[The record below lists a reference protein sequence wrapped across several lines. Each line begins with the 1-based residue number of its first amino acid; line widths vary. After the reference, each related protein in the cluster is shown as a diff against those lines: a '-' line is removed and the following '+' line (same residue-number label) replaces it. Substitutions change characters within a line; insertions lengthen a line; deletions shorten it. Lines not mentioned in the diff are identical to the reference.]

1 MLDRLKF
8 HMDEQSLTAV
18 VAVKNR
24 QVHFACYH
32 GDAPAK
38 MSWRILE
45 NGRRFL
51 RHLERV
57 HITAWKKRYEAE
69 TDEERVTPWEL
80 SFIVDGVKRRIT
92 GEAYPENWPSFVD
105 VMNEL
110 PGVAIPK
117 IHQVET
123 LSMIYEGAL
132 APVAGNVYTPRQAGG
147 KLVEKLV
154 IHRGKHILI
163 LTRHKQGFGAERHA
177 FDSIRNIPI
186 LLKRVDPSLTELT
199 ALAAKQAQGRQHRFR
214 DDEETV
220 KERMTIKFVRRTGE
234 ESSLVFGARTTWPE
248 CLRALL
254 AEISILTYDVKSVL
268 LQGPDSDAKAL
279 REAETAAEREEARG
293 GTPEEGTE

>member
-8 HMDEQSLTAV
+8 HMEEQSLTAV

-24 QVHFACYH
+24 QVHFACFH
-32 GDAPAK
+32 GEAPEKIA
-38 MSWRILE
+38 WRVLE

-57 HITAWKKRYEAE
+57 RITAWKKRYAAE
-69 TDEERVTPWEL
+69 TDEERVSPWEL

-92 GEAYPENWPSFVD
+92 GDAYPENWPSFVD

-123 LSMIYEGAL
+123 LSIVYEGAL
-132 APVAGNVYTPRQAGG
+132 APVAGNAYAPRLAGG
-147 KLVEKLV
+147 TLVEKLA

-163 LTRHKQGFGAERHA
+163 LTRHKQGFGTERHA

-199 ALAAKQAQGRQHRFR
+199 ALAEKQAAVGKRAQV
-214 DDEETV
+214 DEESG
-220 KERMTIKFVRRTGE
+220 KPQEHIDIKFVRRTGE
-234 ESSLVFGARTTWPE
+234 ESSLAFGPRSTWPD
-248 CLRALL
+248 CLKSLL

-268 LQGPDSDAKAL
+268 LQGKEDA
-279 REAETAAEREEARG
+279 E
-293 GTPEEGTE
+293 

>member
-8 HMDEQSLTAV
+8 HMEEQSLTAV

-24 QVHFACYH
+24 QVHFACFH
-32 GDAPAK
+32 GEAPEKIA
-38 MSWRILE
+38 WRVLE

-57 HITAWKKRYEAE
+57 RITAWKKRYAAE
-69 TDEERVTPWEL
+69 TDEERVSPWEL

-92 GEAYPENWPSFVD
+92 GDAYPENWPSFVD

-123 LSMIYEGAL
+123 LSIVYEGAL
-132 APVAGNVYTPRQAGG
+132 APVAGNAYAPRLAGG
-147 KLVEKLV
+147 TLVEKLA

-163 LTRHKQGFGAERHA
+163 LTRHKQGFGTERHA

-199 ALAAKQAQGRQHRFR
+199 ALAEKQAAVGKRAQV
-214 DDEETV
+214 DEESG
-220 KERMTIKFVRRTGE
+220 KPQEHIDIKFVRRTGE
-234 ESSLVFGARTTWPE
+234 ESRLAFGPRSTWPD
-248 CLRALL
+248 CLKSLL

-268 LQGPDSDAKAL
+268 LQGKEDA
-279 REAETAAEREEARG
+279 E
-293 GTPEEGTE
+293 

>member
-8 HMDEQSLTAV
+8 HMEEQSLTAV

-32 GDAPAK
+32 GEAPEKIA
-38 MSWRILE
+38 WRVLE

-57 HITAWKKRYEAE
+57 RITAWKKRYAAE
-69 TDEERVTPWEL
+69 TDEERVSPWEL

-92 GEAYPENWPSFVD
+92 GDAYPENWPSFVD

-123 LSMIYEGAL
+123 LSIVYEGAL
-132 APVAGNVYTPRQAGG
+132 APVAGNAYAPRLAGG
-147 KLVEKLV
+147 TLVEKLA

-163 LTRHKQGFGAERHA
+163 LTRHKQGFGTERHA

-199 ALAAKQAQGRQHRFR
+199 ALAGQQAAAGKRVHA
-214 DDEETV
+214 DEENG
-220 KERMTIKFVRRTGE
+220 KPQEQIAIKFVRRTGE
-234 ESSLVFGARTTWPE
+234 ESSLAFGPRSTWPE
-248 CLRALL
+248 CLKSLL

-268 LQGPDSDAKAL
+268 LQGKEDA
-279 REAETAAEREEARG
+279 E
-293 GTPEEGTE
+293 

>member
-8 HMDEQSLTAV
+8 HMEEQSLTAV

-24 QVHFACYH
+24 QVHFACFH
-32 GDAPAK
+32 GEAPEKIA
-38 MSWRILE
+38 WRVLE

-57 HITAWKKRYEAE
+57 RITAWKKRYAAE
-69 TDEERVTPWEL
+69 TDEERVSPWEL

-92 GEAYPENWPSFVD
+92 GDAYPENWPSFVD

-123 LSMIYEGAL
+123 LSIVYEGAL
-132 APVAGNVYTPRQAGG
+132 APVAGNAYAPRLAGG
-147 KLVEKLV
+147 TRGEKLAS
-154 IHRGKHILI
+154 HRGKHILI
-163 LTRHKQGFGAERHA
+163 LTRHKQGFGTERHA

-199 ALAAKQAQGRQHRFR
+199 ALAEKQAAVGKRAQV
-214 DDEETV
+214 DEESG
-220 KERMTIKFVRRTGE
+220 KPQEHIAIKFVRRTGE
-234 ESSLVFGARTTWPE
+234 ESSLAFGPRSTWPD
-248 CLRALL
+248 CLKSLL

-268 LQGPDSDAKAL
+268 LQGKEDA
-279 REAETAAEREEARG
+279 E
-293 GTPEEGTE
+293 

>member
-32 GDAPAK
+32 GAAPEK
-38 MSWRILE
+38 MPWRILE

-57 HITAWKKRYEAE
+57 RITAWKKRYEAE

-92 GEAYPENWPSFVD
+92 GDSYPENWPAFVD

-117 IHQVET
+117 IHQVEM
-123 LSMIYEGAL
+123 LSMTYEGAL
-132 APVAGNVYTPRQAGG
+132 APVTGNVYTPSRTGG
-147 KLVEKLV
+147 KLVEKLA

-199 ALAAKQAQGRQHRFR
+199 ALAETQAASGKRLRMEEQ
-214 DDEETV
+214 DEV
-220 KERMTIKFVRRTGE
+220 KERLLIRFVRRTGE
-234 ESSLVFGARTTWPE
+234 ESRLAFGARETWPA
-248 CLRALL
+248 CLHTLL

-268 LQGPDSDAKAL
+268 LQGPQSDAEAL
-279 REAETAAEREEARG
+279 REAETAAKL
-293 GTPEEGTE
+293 EEGVPKEDGMA

>member
-8 HMDEQSLTAV
+8 HMEEQSLTAV

-24 QVHFACYH
+24 QVHFACFH
-32 GDAPAK
+32 GEAPEKIA
-38 MSWRILE
+38 WRVLE

-57 HITAWKKRYEAE
+57 RITAWKKRYAAE
-69 TDEERVTPWEL
+69 TDEERVSPWEL

-92 GEAYPENWPSFVD
+92 GDSYPQNWPSFVD
-105 VMNEL
+105 AMNEL

-123 LSMIYEGAL
+123 LSIVYEGAL
-132 APVAGNVYTPRQAGG
+132 APVLGNAYAPRLAGG
-147 KLVEKLV
+147 TLVEKLA

-163 LTRHKQGFGAERHA
+163 LTRHKQGFGTERHA

-199 ALAAKQAQGRQHRFR
+199 ALAEQQAAAGKRVHA
-214 DDEETV
+214 DEESA
-220 KERMTIKFVRRTGE
+220 EPQEHIAIKFVRRTGE
-234 ESSLVFGARTTWPE
+234 ESSLAFGPRSTWPD
-248 CLRALL
+248 CLKSLL

-268 LQGPDSDAKAL
+268 LQGKEDA
-279 REAETAAEREEARG
+279 E
-293 GTPEEGTE
+293 

>member
-8 HMDEQSLTAV
+8 HMEEQSLTAV

-24 QVHFACYH
+24 QVHFACFH
-32 GDAPAK
+32 GEAPEKIA
-38 MSWRILE
+38 WRVLE

-57 HITAWKKRYEAE
+57 RITAWKKRYAAE
-69 TDEERVTPWEL
+69 TDEERVSPWEL

-92 GEAYPENWPSFVD
+92 GDAYPENWPSFVD

-123 LSMIYEGAL
+123 LSIVYEGAL
-132 APVAGNVYTPRQAGG
+132 APVAGNAYAPRLAGG
-147 KLVEKLV
+147 TLVEKLA

-163 LTRHKQGFGAERHA
+163 LTRHKQGFGTERHA

-199 ALAAKQAQGRQHRFR
+199 ALAEKQAAVGKRAQV
-214 DDEETV
+214 DEESA
-220 KERMTIKFVRRTGE
+220 EPQEHIAIKFVRRTGE
-234 ESSLVFGARTTWPE
+234 ESSLAFGPRSTWPD
-248 CLRALL
+248 CLKSLL

-268 LQGPDSDAKAL
+268 LQGKEDA
-279 REAETAAEREEARG
+279 E
-293 GTPEEGTE
+293 

>member
-8 HMDEQSLTAV
+8 HMEEQSLTAV

-24 QVHFACYH
+24 QVHFACFH
-32 GDAPAK
+32 GETPEKIA
-38 MSWRILE
+38 WRVLE

-57 HITAWKKRYEAE
+57 RITAWKKRYAAE
-69 TDEERVTPWEL
+69 TDEERVSPWEL
-80 SFIVDGVKRRIT
+80 SFIT
-92 GEAYPENWPSFVD
+92 GDAYPENWPSFVD

-123 LSMIYEGAL
+123 LSIVYEGAL
-132 APVAGNVYTPRQAGG
+132 APVLGNAYAPRLAGG
-147 KLVEKLV
+147 TLVEKLA

-163 LTRHKQGFGAERHA
+163 LTRHKQGFGTERHA

-199 ALAAKQAQGRQHRFR
+199 ALAEQQAAAGKRVHA
-214 DDEETV
+214 DEESA
-220 KERMTIKFVRRTGE
+220 EPQEHIAIKFVRRTGE
-234 ESSLVFGARTTWPE
+234 ESSLAFGPRSTWPD
-248 CLRALL
+248 CLKSLL

-268 LQGPDSDAKAL
+268 LQGKEDA
-279 REAETAAEREEARG
+279 E
-293 GTPEEGTE
+293 

>member
-1 MLDRLKF
+1 VLDRLKF

-32 GDAPAK
+32 GDAPETIP
-38 MSWRILE
+38 WRVLE

-57 HITAWKKRYEAE
+57 HITAWKKRYAAE
-69 TDEERVTPWEL
+69 TDEERVSPWEL

-92 GEAYPENWPSFVD
+92 GDCYPENWPSFVD

-123 LSMIYEGAL
+123 LSMVYEGAL
-132 APVAGNVYTPRQAGG
+132 APVVGNPYAPRQAGG
-147 KLVEKLV
+147 KLVEKLA

-199 ALAAKQAQGRQHRFR
+199 ELAKKQAAFGKRMRV
-214 DDEETV
+214 EEEHDTIR
-220 KERMTIKFVRRTGE
+220 ERIAIKFVRRTGE
-234 ESSLVFGARTTWPE
+234 ESSLSFGPRATWPA
-248 CLRALL
+248 CLYALL

-268 LQGPDSDAKAL
+268 LQGTNC
-279 REAETAAEREEARG
+279 EAAAAIAAGKTAEPSEAAAGKERAE
-293 GTPEEGTE
+293 

>member
-8 HMDEQSLTAV
+8 HMEEQSLTAV

-32 GDAPAK
+32 GEAPEKIA
-38 MSWRILE
+38 WRVLE

-57 HITAWKKRYEAE
+57 RITAWKKRYAAE
-69 TDEERVTPWEL
+69 TDEERVSPWEL

-92 GEAYPENWPSFVD
+92 GETYPENWPSFVD

-123 LSMIYEGAL
+123 LSIVYEGAL
-132 APVAGNVYTPRQAGG
+132 APVAGNAYAPRLAGG
-147 KLVEKLV
+147 TLVEKLA

-163 LTRHKQGFGAERHA
+163 LTRHKQGFGTERHA

-199 ALAAKQAQGRQHRFR
+199 ALAGQQAAAGKRVHA
-214 DDEETV
+214 DEENG
-220 KERMTIKFVRRTGE
+220 KPQEQIAIKFVRRKGE
-234 ESSLVFGARTTWPE
+234 ESSLAFGPRSTWPD
-248 CLRALL
+248 CLKSLL

-268 LQGPDSDAKAL
+268 LQGKEDA
-279 REAETAAEREEARG
+279 E
-293 GTPEEGTE
+293 